1 MILCTCAAE
10 CCRLL
15 QIAADWGG
23 GRTHTRTVDCP
34 SDETR
39 ALDGF
44 GAAAAWGALALAFTL
59 TLALA
64 LTLTLALPSPALAL
78 GGSQLT
84 RRSLAALHD
93 LGPPNRASLAANSN
107 FQQQSSSALARALT
121 STHHPTTT
129 QSTSFSFSISS
140 CHSLPIHTTKSFRT
154 TTQTTFDGCQTR
166 NVEDTHNGDRAGQ

>member
-15 QIAADWGG
+15 QIGEAAA
-23 GRTHTRTVDCP
+23 RTHGQWTAHQTRRDKGAG
-34 SDETR
+34 R
-39 ALDGF
+39 AHGF

-59 TLALA
+59 ATA